1 VAHLQF
7 SPPSAQVIS
16 VSRYPL
22 HTAQP
27 IPACFF
33 GSIAGGPE
41 TPGPSSSR
49 ANETELR
56 CCLRWITLIRRG
68 CSTKPPRNPRRI
80 SRTCRAVWPS
90 SSSPL
95 GINPWPRHPLG
106 HWRVASPNR
115 GLEKGNES
123 LAGAPAR
130 GSPAPTPLPNAGVLL
145 GSGPSPPPPW
155 RSARDENG
163 TGTRNGYR
171 IRVPKRDVISDTD
184 TGIFVC
190 RDGYGYYPDIEPQ
203 IRVGYGITNTR
214 AVPENP
220 GSDTGTRNSGTR
232 FFFFCII

>member
-1 VAHLQF
+1 VLHQTAAESAEDLPHL
-7 SPPSAQVIS
+7 
-16 VSRYPL
+16 SRGL
-22 HTAQP
+22 
-27 IPACFF
+27 
-33 GSIAGGPE
+33 
-41 TPGPSSSR
+41 
-49 ANETELR
+49 TELV
-56 CCLRWITLIRRG
+56 LAPG
-68 CSTKPPRNPRRI
+68 YKS
-80 SRTCRAVWPS
+80 VV
-90 SSSPL
+90 
-95 GINPWPRHPLG
+95 
-106 HWRVASPNR
+106 VASPGPLASCITDR